1 MQSPVFEQLR
11 AMCAAQRAGYWVL
24 IDPDK
29 WEFKQ
34 LAGIAT
40 AAGESGADAILIG
53 GSLLLTSNF
62 DEVVQTIRAAAKVP
76 CLIFPG
82 SALQISRYADAI
94 LFLSLVSG
102 QNPSYLIG
110 EQIKAAPLIKHLG
123 LEAIPTGYM
132 LIESGRVTSAEFMS
146 HTRPIPRDKNDIAK
160 ATALAAEYLGM
171 KLIYLEAGS
180 GAQHPVPLEMIR
192 AVASYVHVP
201 VIAGGG
207 IRTPD
212 WAEQCVEAGA
222 SFVVT
227 GNILE
232 RSGGMPARHSPP
244 TDFNLMRS
252 FAEAIHNAS
261 RPF

>member
-1 MQSPVFEQLR
+1 M
-11 AMCAAQRAGYWVL
+11 

-29 WEFKQ
+29 WELNQ
-34 LAGIAT
+34 LAEIAA

-53 GSLLLTSNF
+53 GSLLLTANF
-62 DEVVQTIRAAAKVP
+62 DDVVQTIRTAAQVP

-102 QNPSYLIG
+102 QNPNYLIG

-123 LEAIPTGYM
+123 LESIPTGYM
-132 LIESGRVTSAEFMS
+132 LIESGRVTAAEFMS
-146 HTRPIPRDKNDIAK
+146 HTRPIPRDKDDIAK

-180 GAQHPVPLEMIR
+180 GAQHPVPLDMIR
-192 AVASYVHVP
+192 AVAAYINAP

-207 IRTPD
+207 VRTPD
-212 WAEQCVEAGA
+212 WAAQCVEAGA

-227 GNILE
+227 GNVLE
-232 RSGGMPARHSPP
+232 KSEGISPGQFSP
-244 TDFNLMRS
+244 TNLNLMRS
-252 FAEAIHNAS
+252 FAQAIHNAR
-261 RPF
+261 RPVSAF